1 MNINPVIND
10 LFLTVV
16 HQYPDFEL
24 TMHSYICEVDTK
36 EITLNEHIDSKWL
49 KLEELNS
56 LDWAA
61 ADVPIVDK
69 LVLNG

>member
-1 MNINPVIND
+1 
-10 LFLTVV
+10 
-16 HQYPDFEL
+16 
-24 TMHSYICEVDTK
+24 MHSYICEVDTK